1 MVFLGL
7 TATGLVLLVWYY
19 IVLGQAE
26 RPKAGTLEWIDRYE
40 RPRFTLDSCGK
51 ALCRKDALWASGLA
65 FLSVVISLL
74 LSAGAAYDGSLGLL
88 TRFKCG
94 GPMLYISVET
104 VCAAFAAAAAY
115 LLGKTL
121 TGSVFAALAGAVLFT
136 VRPTDELFSCLL
148 LCGLL
153 CLWLWGG
160 YPRRG
165 FANWA
170 LPLAGAVLCG
180 AAAFSFYLCA
190 VTLAFVITLAVVLSD
205 RVRNEMFGG
214 WYAML
219 LFAAA
224 FVLAAVGFLAGAA
237 LHGEVSPFSAK
248 FLPGVGAALIA
259 RWKLLYVDLR
269 TATIGARL
277 PAVLLLSGLVPLV
290 TLFRSRR
297 TGDTLFL
304 LLWALPIA
312 LQYTLIPNVFP
323 PASAALVCA
332 YLTGRLLERGHPLA
346 ARLGAVGAIA
356 AYGLQSIL
364 WEVFSPAFYF

>member
-1 MVFLGL
+1 MVYLGL
-7 TATGLVLLVWYY
+7 MATGLILLVWYY

-40 RPRFTLDSCGK
+40 RPCFTLDSCGK
-51 ALCRKDALWASGLA
+51 ELCCKDALWAWGLA
-65 FLSVVISLL
+65 FLSVVVSLL
-74 LSAGAAYDGSLGLL
+74 LSAGSAYDGSLGLL
-88 TRFKCG
+88 LRFKCG
-94 GPMLYISVET
+94 GPMLYLSAEML
-104 VCAAFAAAAAY
+104 CAAIAAAAAY
-115 LLGKTL
+115 LLGKAL
-121 TGSVFAALAGAVLFT
+121 TGSVFAALAGAVLFA
-136 VRPTDELFSCLL
+136 VRPTDALFSCLL

-153 CLWLWGG
+153 CLWLWAG

-170 LPLAGAVLCG
+170 LLLAGALLSG

-190 VTLAFVITLAVVLSD
+190 VTLAFLISLAVVLCY
-205 RVRNEMFGG
+205 RVRNEVFGG
-214 WYAML
+214 WYALL
-219 LFAAA
+219 LFASA

-237 LHGEVSPFSAK
+237 LHGKVSPFSAK

-259 RWKLLYVDLR
+259 RWKLLYAALC
-269 TATIGARL
+269 TAEIGARL

-297 TGDTLFL
+297 TGDALFL

-312 LQYTLIPNVFP
+312 LQYALIPNVFP
-323 PASAALVCA
+323 SASAALVCA
-332 YLTGRLLERGHPLA
+332 YLTGRLLERGHPAA
-346 ARLGAVGAIA
+346 ARLGAIGAIA
-356 AYGLQSIL
+356 VVALQGIL